1 MLFKILESWEANG
14 LKVPLSAKE
23 VFFEELELN
32 GDKVPSL
39 DGFSLAFWQFC
50 SDFVKMEVLGLFR
63 EFFY

>member
-39 DGFSLAFWQFC
+39 DGFSLAF
-50 SDFVKMEVLGLFR
+50 
-63 EFFY
+63 